1 MGDKSRELGN
11 KGEKQ
16 MAIEGSTLSYE
27 RADKALRLTLENYF
41 TSPDWFDNLNYF
53 TDRVKKKHIEYGTE
67 SRSLQPKRCN
77 KCRKVYQKSIRIGKY
92 YPKVT
97 YLNREVFDGV
107 RLIRET
113 CHGCK

>member
-1 MGDKSRELGN
+1 
-11 KGEKQ
+11 

-41 TSPDWFDNLNYF
+41 T
-53 TDRVKKKHIEYGTE
+53 DRRKKKHIELGTE
-67 SRSLQPKRCN
+67 SKSLQPKRCN
-77 KCRKVYQKSIRIGKY
+77 KCSKVYQKSVRIDKFH
-92 YPKVT
+92 PKVT